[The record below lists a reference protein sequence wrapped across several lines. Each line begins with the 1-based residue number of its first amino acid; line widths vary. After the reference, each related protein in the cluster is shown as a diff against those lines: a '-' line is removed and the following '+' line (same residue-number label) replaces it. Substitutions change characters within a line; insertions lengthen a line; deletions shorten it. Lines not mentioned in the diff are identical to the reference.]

1 MSLRSAIFA
10 LTCLAA
16 ACGGEARP
24 AAQSAI
30 AIAGVTSPSPSPSPR
45 SESAVAV
52 AVTPPSPRSQDLEA
66 QLRQHPRLAPL
77 VERAAA
83 YRMQVLVSVP
93 AEGNAGW
100 QRRDGFRVDAEYF
113 YPASAIKLVE
123 AVAALEAVTELR
135 ESRASGLEV
144 GAGFVSES
152 ASKRRSGV
160 ATIANLV
167 SAAIVI
173 SDNDA
178 SNDLLDLAGFDG
190 LHQRMWRLGLSS
202 VRIRHRLAVPSSDDA
217 RSTPRIELFAGPVP
231 VVIAPREG
239 RVVLG
244 KNEESGVRVGESHLA
259 AGRLVEEPMSFEAK
273 NRVSLQDLQDLLV
286 AVTRPELRGGAV
298 PRLGE
303 RERSLLIES
312 LTALP
317 SARGLSVSAD
327 AEHKPLLAG
336 IERVVPRSSLTVAS
350 KGGRAYGFVI
360 DNAHVVDARTGR
372 SFFMTATLHVN
383 ANGRMNDDLYEYR
396 EVALPA
402 LADLG
407 ELVARSVFEDPTTSA
422 TQLR

>member
-1 MSLRSAIFA
+1 MKPCRFALRSSLQRASP
-10 LTCLAA
+10 LRVVERRDRRRSLPLP
-16 ACGGEARP
+16 EPSSP
-24 AAQSAI
+24 AAVVGAV
-30 AIAGVTSPSPSPSPR
+30 VTPEP
-45 SESAVAV
+45 
-52 AVTPPSPRSQDLEA
+52 PPSPRSQDLEA

-77 VERAAA
+77 VERAST

-93 AEGNAGW
+93 AEGGAGW
-100 QRRDGFRVDAEYF
+100 QRREGFRVDAEYF

-135 ESRASGLEV
+135 EGGASSLEV
-144 GAGFVSES
+144 GAGFVSEN

-202 VRIRHRLAVPSSDDA
+202 VRIRHRLAVPPSDDA
-217 RSTPRIELFAGPVP
+217 RVTPRIELFAGPVP
-231 VVIAPREG
+231 VVIAPRDG
-239 RVVLG
+239 QVVLG

-286 AVTRPELRGGAV
+286 AVMRPELRGGAA

-312 LTALP
+312 LTTLP
-317 SARGLSVSAD
+317 SARGLSPSAD

-350 KGGRAYGFVI
+350 KSGRAYGFVV

-372 SFFMTATLHVN
+372 SFFLTATLHVN
-383 ANGRMNDDLYEYR
+383 GNGRMNDDLYEYR

-407 ELVARSVFEDPTTSA
+407 ELLARSVFEDPTSGA